1 MDTYRQKVFDYVK
14 KKYGEEPDYPWM
26 DSPGAAVIRHKENTK
41 WYALMTDVKRDR
53 LGLEGDEV
61 TDIINVKCD
70 KLMIGS
76 ILQNDGYFPAYHMN
90 KENWITIILDGS
102 VPIDEICGLID
113 ISYGMTLPK
122 GKGKRRV

>member
-1 MDTYRQKVFDYVK
+1 
-14 KKYGEEPDYPWM
+14 M

-41 WYALMTDVKRDR
+41 WYALIMDVKRDS

-61 TDIINVKCD
+61 VDIINVKCD

-102 VPIDEICGLID
+102 VPIEEICGLID
-113 ISYGMTLPK
+113 ISYGMALP
-122 GKGKRRV
+122 KGKRRV